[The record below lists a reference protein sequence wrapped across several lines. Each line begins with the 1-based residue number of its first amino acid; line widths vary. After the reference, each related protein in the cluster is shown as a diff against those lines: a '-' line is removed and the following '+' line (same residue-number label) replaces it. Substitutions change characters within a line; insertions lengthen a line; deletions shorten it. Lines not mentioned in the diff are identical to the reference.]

1 MQMIAAAPTM
11 ARVGFGCVD
20 CMLLHALRWVYCR
33 QAGAGG
39 VVGRWA
45 VGAREEGWDSV
56 GLRIAHAWEK
66 IHTNHA

>member
-20 CMLLHALRWVYCR
+20 CMLLHALRWVYGR

-39 VVGRWA
+39 VLSVEICGRWA
-45 VGAREEGWDSV
+45 
-56 GLRIAHAWEK
+56 
-66 IHTNHA
+66 